1 MDINK
6 MNDKNKEMN
15 SISIDEIVQ
24 SWEMSLDEE
33 FNGWQTEGVVTLD
46 TPDNVKRLCA
56 ISDTLEELLMNDR
69 KGLVKENTPYYII
82 DIDLVLKKLYG
93 RWRLVNDANV
103 PEISINDNLQQ
114 LPNIKGT
121 VYKVKEL
128 DKLLINVGSSYR
140 MI

>member
-128 DKLLINVGSSYR
+128 DKLLINVGSSYK

>member
-15 SISIDEIVQ
+15 SISIDTLKQ
-24 SWEMSLDEE
+24 SWGESLRGE
-33 FNGWQTEGVVTLD
+33 FIGWQMEGMVAMDEPHMVNYPYT
-46 TPDNVKRLCA
+46 A
-56 ISDTLEELLMNDR
+56 ISTLIELLMNDR
-69 KGLVKENTPYYII
+69 KGCVEENTPYYII

-93 RWRLVNDANV
+93 RWRLVNDGVA
-103 PEISINDNLQQ
+103 PEISINDDFSQ

>member
-6 MNDKNKEMN
+6 MNDKNREMY
-15 SISIDEIVQ
+15 SISIDILKQ
-24 SWEMSLDEE
+24 SWEESLRGE
-33 FNGWQTEGVVTLD
+33 FIEWQTEGMADIEEPHMVNYPHTASTL
-46 TPDNVKRLCA
+46 
-56 ISDTLEELLMNDR
+56 IELLMNDR
-69 KGLVKENTPYYII
+69 KGCVEENTPYYII

-93 RWRLVNDANV
+93 RWRLVNDGVA
-103 PEISINDNLQQ
+103 PEISINDDFSH

-121 VYKVKEL
+121 IYKVKEL

>member
-15 SISIDEIVQ
+15 LISIDEIVQ
-24 SWEMSLDEE
+24 SWDMSLNEE

-56 ISDTLEELLMNDR
+56 ISDTLEELLINDR

-128 DKLLINVGSSYR
+128 DKLLINVGSSYK

>member
-15 SISIDEIVQ
+15 LISIDEIVQ
-24 SWEMSLDEE
+24 SWDMSLNEE

-93 RWRLVNDANV
+93 RWHLVNDANV

>member
-15 SISIDEIVQ
+15 SISIDTLKQ
-24 SWEMSLDEE
+24 SWEESLRRE
-33 FNGWQTEGVVTLD
+33 FIGWQTEGMADMDESHMVNYPHT
-46 TPDNVKRLCA
+46 A
-56 ISDTLEELLMNDR
+56 ISTIDELLMNDR
-69 KGLVKENTPYYII
+69 KGCVEENTPYYII

-93 RWRLVNDANV
+93 RWHLVNDGDT
-103 PEISINDNLQQ
+103 PEVSINTNIQQ

>member
-6 MNDKNKEMN
+6 MNDKNREMY
-15 SISIDEIVQ
+15 SISIDIIKQ
-24 SWEMSLDEE
+24 SWEESLRGE
-33 FNGWQTEGVVTLD
+33 FIEWQTEGMAAIEEPHMVNYPHTASTL
-46 TPDNVKRLCA
+46 
-56 ISDTLEELLMNDR
+56 IELLMNDR
-69 KGLVKENTPYYII
+69 KGCVEENTPYYII

-93 RWRLVNDANV
+93 RWRLVNDGVA
-103 PEISINDNLQQ
+103 PEISINDDFSQ